1 METRSSQ
8 ASLPKASAAIM
19 TSKPPRSK
27 RRGSQ
32 LSMASSSRKA
42 RALEPLL
49 ARADDARAYSSDSAS
64 ELSIDDSTTNDLV
77 EEVARLTKLVEE
89 QGKTITSLQAIVTAL
104 QRSGRP
110 SPPPP
115 PLTSDNPVIKHL
127 QHQINTIATVPHGI
141 TNDNPTIQNLQQ
153 QINDMANAR
162 TKSYREAV
170 GQ

>member
-1 METRSSQ
+1 
-8 ASLPKASAAIM
+8 
-19 TSKPPRSK
+19 
-27 RRGSQ
+27 
-32 LSMASSSRKA
+32 MASSSRKA
-42 RALEPLL
+42 QALEPLL
-49 ARADDARAYSSDSAS
+49 ACADDARAYSSDSAS
-64 ELSIDDSTTNDLV
+64 ELSVDDSTTNDLV

-127 QHQINTIATVPHGI
+127 QQQINTIATVPHGI
-141 TNDNPTIQNLQQ
+141 TNDNPTILNLQQ
-153 QINDMANAR
+153 QINTMANAR

-170 GQ
+170 GQEIPVLTTKICK